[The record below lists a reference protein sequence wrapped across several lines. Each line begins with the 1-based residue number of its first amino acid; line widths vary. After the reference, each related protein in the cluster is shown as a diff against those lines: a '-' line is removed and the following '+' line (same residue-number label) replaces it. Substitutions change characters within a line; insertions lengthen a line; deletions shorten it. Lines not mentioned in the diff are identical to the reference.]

1 MFCIEQNRASAT
13 LSNTK
18 IKEKA
23 NAVTV
28 KAEITAL
35 MDPSRFEWDSIH
47 QSLGGTVG
55 QRRHVG
61 GQLLLLMAETLHQ
74 LIW

>member
-1 MFCIEQNRASAT
+1 MGTKTKTEHAAT

-23 NAVTV
+23 KAVTV

-47 QSLGGTVG
+47 QSLGDFGGTTSSG
-55 QRRHVG
+55 
-61 GQLLLLMAETLHQ
+61 
-74 LIW
+74 